1 MKIEDIRRLGRE
13 GIGPYFRNTF
23 EDFPVEVKRDVAE
36 IILEVG
42 ARGDSAVI
50 EFTKR
55 FDGVELASNR
65 IAVTKEEVESASRGV
80 GETFRE
86 AVTVAI
92 GRVRR
97 FHEHIVQHNVP
108 GDWSYIDELGNS
120 LGQRY
125 TPIERAG
132 VYIPGGT
139 AVYPSSLVMTV
150 VPAAVAGV
158 GDITVISPPGSFRS
172 PSVLAATMVRLQE
185 EFGIAFRVFR
195 IGGVQGIAAL
205 ALGTE
210 SVPRV
215 DKIVGPG
222 NIYVACAKKELFG
235 TVDID
240 MIAGPS
246 EVLVV
251 ADGSVDPKLTAI
263 DLLAQAEHDERAK
276 ALCVTFSESD
286 ARAIKRWVD
295 KLSAESERKE
305 IIEKALGDHGRI
317 YVVSDEE
324 CALAV
329 VNEIAPEHL
338 ELHTEKPEKIL
349 SGVKNAGAIFIGSS
363 TAEAFGDYVAGPSHV
378 LPTGGSARF
387 FSPLSVSSFL
397 KYSSVVQM
405 SKRGV
410 EELGAY
416 AKTIAGLEGLHS
428 HGLSVEFREE
438 GT

>member
-1 MKIEDIRRLGRE
+1 MKIEDISHLTKEEVGSCFERQRT
-13 GIGPYFRNTF
+13 TF
-23 EDFPVEVKRDVAE
+23 PEDVKKSVAE
-36 IILEVG
+36 IINDVKE
-42 ARGDSAVI
+42 RGDSALI
-50 EFTKR
+50 DFTER
-55 FDGVELASNR
+55 FDGVRLKKEDLPVAEEEIEEASLDVPADFLDA
-65 IAVTKEEVESASRGV
+65 I
-80 GETFRE
+80 
-86 AVTVAI
+86 TVAVE
-92 GRVRR
+92 RVRR
-97 FHEHIVQHNVP
+97 FHEHSVP
-108 GDWSYIDELGNS
+108 KDWSFVDEYGDV

-125 TPIERAG
+125 SAIEKVG

-139 AVYPSSLVMTV
+139 ALYPSSLVMTA
-150 VPAAVAGV
+150 VPAIVAGV
-158 GDITVISPPGSFRS
+158 RDITIISPPGSFIS
-172 PSVLAATMVRLQE
+172 PSVLAATIGKISGVSDV
-185 EFGIAFRVFR
+185 AFSVFR

-205 ALGTE
+205 GLGTE
-210 SVPRV
+210 SVGKV

-222 NIYVACAKKELFG
+222 NVWVACAKKQLFG
-235 TVDID
+235 MVDID